1 MKKNII
7 LSLLAT
13 LVSVLGIS
21 AQENT
26 YSMVIKLN
34 NGTVL
39 TIGPNEVDSISFND
53 GQMAFSGQNLS
64 QLVARIDSLGKVV
77 DDNLMITKDIFSQ
90 SRDETSQVE
99 EKVNTVLTRLISPN
113 LNIQGSYWYING
125 EKTNLYSSSYSPY
138 VGDNGNWWL
147 GRYSW
152 SGYSN
157 GQDTGIKARS
167 IEEVRDELMEILCQY
182 PTLAH
187 VYSLFYTKEEV
198 TNLVYDLE
206 MRIKTL
212 ESQLSDLKQ
221 KVQ

>member
-1 MKKNII
+1 MKKQII

-53 GQMAFSGQNLS
+53 GQVTFSGQNLS
-64 QLVARIDSLGKVV
+64 QLVEKVDSIEEANGYYTH
-77 DDNLMITKDIFSQ
+77 DNIMNIMDHIYS
-90 SRDETSQVE
+90 ETPKKE
-99 EKVNTVLTRLISPN
+99 EVNTVLARLISPN
-113 LNIQGSYWYING
+113 LNIQGDYWYING
-125 EKTNLYSSSYSPY
+125 EKTNLYSDSYSPY

-152 SGYSN
+152 SGYYN

-167 IEEVRDELMEILCQY
+167 IEEVEENMYQR
-182 PTLAH
+182 
-187 VYSLFYTKEEV
+187 FYTKEEV
-198 TNLVYDLE
+198 LHL
-206 MRIKTL
+206 
-212 ESQLSDLKQ
+212 LSNYFTREGVDYLINVLDMKIGELQKEIYELKQ
-221 KVQ
+221 